1 MGPKVNEPELTKVEE
16 LVQDAIEQGANLRL
30 GGRRPEGKEFE
41 KGYWFEPTVLTET
54 TNEMN
59 IVQREVFGP
68 VLPIQ
73 AFDDFDEV
81 VNLANDSP
89 YGLTAYVF
97 TSDLHKAMRAIDD
110 IDFGEIYVNKI
121 GPEQLQ
127 GFHTGYR
134 LSGMGGDD
142 GPYGYE
148 RYLRRKTV
156 YLHYD
161 GFGTPAELHP

>member
-1 MGPKVNEPELTKVEE
+1 ME
-16 LVQDAIEQGANLRL
+16 
-30 GGRRPEGKEFE
+30 
-41 KGYWFEPTVLTET
+41 
-54 TNEMN
+54 
-59 IVQREVFGP
+59 IVQSEVFGP

-73 AFDDFDEV
+73 AFDDFEEAID
-81 VNLANDSP
+81 LANDSR
-89 YGLTAYVF
+89 YGLTAYIF
-97 TSDLHKAMRAIDD
+97 TSNLHRAMRAIDD

-156 YLHYD
+156 YLHYE

>member
-1 MGPKVNEPELTKVEE
+1 
-16 LVQDAIEQGANLRL
+16 VQN
-30 GGRRPEGKEFE
+30 
-41 KGYWFEPTVLTET
+41 
-54 TNEMN
+54 
-59 IVQREVFGP
+59 EVFGP

-73 AFDDFDEV
+73 AFGDFEEAVD
-81 VNLANDSP
+81 LANDSP

-97 TSDLHKAMRAIDD
+97 TRDLNRAMRAIDD
-110 IDFGEIYVNKI
+110 VDFGEVYVNKI

-148 RYLRRKTV
+148 RYFRKKTV
-156 YLHYD
+156 YLGYD
-161 GFGTPAELHP
+161 PANTEEAPSNLG

>member
-1 MGPKVNEPELTKVEE
+1 
-16 LVQDAIEQGANLRL
+16 
-30 GGRRPEGKEFE
+30 
-41 KGYWFEPTVLTET
+41 
-54 TNEMN
+54 MN
-59 IVQREVFGP
+59 
-68 VLPIQ
+68 
-73 AFDDFDEV
+73 
-81 VNLANDSP
+81 
-89 YGLTAYVF
+89 T
-97 TSDLHKAMRAIDD
+97 
-110 IDFGEIYVNKI
+110 I

-156 YLHYD
+156 YLHYE

>member
-1 MGPKVNEPELTKVEE
+1 MFSADAEVGLLPSVRMS
-16 LVQDAIEQGANLRL
+16 LVHPAGEGWREKSLVGQVWVPNAIISIYAN
-30 GGRRPEGKEFE
+30 
-41 KGYWFEPTVLTET
+41 
-54 TNEMN
+54 N
-59 IVQREVFGP
+59 
-68 VLPIQ
+68 
-73 AFDDFDEV
+73 
-81 VNLANDSP
+81 
-89 YGLTAYVF
+89 
-97 TSDLHKAMRAIDD
+97 
-110 IDFGEIYVNKI
+110 I